1 MKRYYIAYGSNL
13 NVAQMKRRCPTA
25 TILATADL
33 KGWEL
38 LFKGSFTG
46 SYLTIEKNE
55 RSCVPVAIWEVN
67 PTDELALDRYEGYPN
82 FYYKQ
87 NIKLT
92 CKGIRTGKRRTITA
106 FAYIMHEDRLI
117 GIPSEFYLRTCLDG
131 YEAFG
136 FDKRVLINAYNKCR
150 GIVENGG

>member
-1 MKRYYIAYGSNL
+1 
-13 NVAQMKRRCPTA
+13 MKRRCPTA

-33 KGWEL
+33 EGYEL
-38 LFKGSFTG
+38 LFKGSLTG

-55 RSCVPVAIWEVN
+55 RGSVPVAIWEVN
-67 PTDELALDRYEGYPN
+67 PADELALDCYEGYPN

-92 CKGIRTGKRRTITA
+92 CKDIHTGEIKEIMA
-106 FAYIMHEDRLI
+106 FAYIMHEERPI

-131 YEAFG
+131 YEAFY
-136 FDKRVLINAYNKCR
+136 FDKRVLMRAYEKCR
-150 GIVENGG
+150 GIVENER

>member
-13 NVAQMKRRCPTA
+13 NVAQMKRRCLTA

-33 KGWEL
+33 EGYEL
-38 LFKGSFTG
+38 LFKGSLTG

-55 RSCVPVAIWEVN
+55 RGSVPVAIWEVN
-67 PTDELALDRYEGYPN
+67 PADELALDCYEGYPN

-92 CKGIRTGKRRTITA
+92 CKDIHTGEIKEIMA
-106 FAYIMHEDRLI
+106 FAYIMHEERPI

-131 YEAFG
+131 YEAFY
-136 FDKRVLINAYNKCR
+136 FDKRVLMRAYEKCR
-150 GIVENGG
+150 GIVENER

>member
-1 MKRYYIAYGSNL
+1 
-13 NVAQMKRRCPTA
+13 MKRRCPTA
-25 TILATADL
+25 TILATANL

-38 LFKGSFTG
+38 LFKGSLTG

-55 RSCVPVAIWEVN
+55 SGSVPVAIWEVN
-67 PTDELALDRYEGYPN
+67 PADELALDRYEGYPN

-92 CKGIRTGKRRTITA
+92 CKGIRTCKRRTITA
-106 FAYIMHEDRLI
+106 FAYIMHEDRPI

>member
-1 MKRYYIAYGSNL
+1 MSKKEYFAYGSNL
-13 NVAQMKRRCPTA
+13 NFEQMAYRCPE
-25 TILATADL
+25 ATAVGTARLD
-33 KGWEL
+33 GYEL
-38 LFKGSFTG
+38 AFRRG
-46 SYLTIEKNE
+46 YLTILPKEGATVE
-55 RSCVPVAIWEVN
+55 GLIWSI
-67 PTDELALDRYEGYPN
+67 TDHDESQLDCYEGYPN

-106 FAYIMHEDRLI
+106 FAYIMHEERPI

-131 YEAFG
+131 YKAFM

>member
-13 NVAQMKRRCPTA
+13 NITQMKRRCPTA

-38 LFKGSFTG
+38 LFKGSLTG

-55 RSCVPVAIWEVN
+55 RGSVPVAIWEVT

-106 FAYIMHEDRLI
+106 FAYIMHEDRPI

-136 FDKRVLINAYNKCR
+136 FDKRVLMRAYEKCR

>member
-1 MKRYYIAYGSNL
+1 
-13 NVAQMKRRCPTA
+13 MKRRCPTA
-25 TILATADL
+25 TILATANF

-38 LFKGSFTG
+38 LFKGSLTG

-55 RSCVPVAIWEVN
+55 RGSVPVAIWEVN

-106 FAYIMHEDRLI
+106 SAYIMHEDRPI

>member
-33 KGWEL
+33 EGYEL
-38 LFKGSFTG
+38 LFKGSLTG

-55 RSCVPVAIWEVN
+55 RGSVPVAIWEVN
-67 PTDELALDRYEGYPN
+67 PADELALDCYEGYPN

-92 CKGIRTGKRRTITA
+92 CKDIHTGEIKEIMA
-106 FAYIMHEDRLI
+106 FAYIMHEERPI

-131 YEAFG
+131 YEAFY
-136 FDKRVLINAYNKCR
+136 FDKRVLLRAYEKCR
-150 GIVENGG
+150 GIVENER

>member
-1 MKRYYIAYGSNL
+1 
-13 NVAQMKRRCPTA
+13 MKRRCPTA
-25 TILATADL
+25 TILATANL
-33 KGWEL
+33 KGYEL
-38 LFKGSFTG
+38 LFKGSLTG

-55 RSCVPVAIWEVN
+55 SGSVPVAIWEVN
-67 PTDELALDRYEGYPN
+67 PADELALDRYEGYPN

-106 FAYIMHEDRLI
+106 FAYIMHEDRPI

-150 GIVENGG
+150 EIVENGG

>member
-1 MKRYYIAYGSNL
+1 
-13 NVAQMKRRCPTA
+13 MKRRCPTA
-25 TILATADL
+25 TILATANL
-33 KGWEL
+33 KGYEL
-38 LFKGSFTG
+38 LFKGSLTG

-55 RSCVPVAIWEVN
+55 SGSVPVAIWEVN
-67 PTDELALDRYEGYPN
+67 PADELALDRYEGYPN

-92 CKGIRTGKRRTITA
+92 CKGIRTGKKRTITA
-106 FAYIMHEDRLI
+106 FAYIMHEDRPI

-131 YEAFG
+131 YKAFM

>member
-13 NVAQMKRRCPTA
+13 NIAQMKRRCPTA
-25 TILATADL
+25 TILATANL
-33 KGWEL
+33 KGYEL
-38 LFKGSFTG
+38 LFKGSLTG

-55 RSCVPVAIWEVN
+55 RGSVQVVIWEVN

-92 CKGIRTGKRRTITA
+92 CKGIHTGEIKEIMA
-106 FAYIMHEDRLI
+106 FAYIMHEDRHI

-150 GIVENGG
+150 RIVENGG

>member
-33 KGWEL
+33 EGYEL
-38 LFKGSFTG
+38 LFKGSLTG

-55 RSCVPVAIWEVN
+55 RGSVPVAIWEVN
-67 PTDELALDRYEGYPN
+67 PADELALDCYEGYPN

-92 CKGIRTGKRRTITA
+92 CKDIHTSEIKEIMA
-106 FAYIMHEDRLI
+106 FAYIMHEERPI

-131 YEAFG
+131 YEAFY
-136 FDKRVLINAYNKCR
+136 FDKRVLMRAYEKCR
-150 GIVENGG
+150 GIVENER

>member
-1 MKRYYIAYGSNL
+1 
-13 NVAQMKRRCPTA
+13 MKRRCPTA

-33 KGWEL
+33 KGWKL
-38 LFKGSFTG
+38 LFKGSLTG

-55 RSCVPVAIWEVN
+55 RSSVPVAIWEVN

-106 FAYIMHEDRLI
+106 FAYIMHEDRPI

-136 FDKRVLINAYNKCR
+136 FDKRVLMRAYEKCR
-150 GIVENGG
+150 RIVENGR

>member
-13 NVAQMKRRCPTA
+13 NIAQMKRRCPTA
-25 TILATADL
+25 TIIATANL
-33 KGWEL
+33 KGYEL
-38 LFKGSFTG
+38 LFKGSLTG

-55 RSCVPVAIWEVN
+55 RSSVPVAIWEVN

-87 NIKLT
+87 NIKLN
-92 CKGIRTGKRRTITA
+92 CKDIHTGEIKEIMA
-106 FAYIMHEDRLI
+106 FAYIMHEDRPI
-117 GIPSEFYLRTCLDG
+117 GIPSEFYLRTCIYG

-136 FDKRVLINAYNKCR
+136 FDKRVLMRAYEKCR
-150 GIVENGG
+150 RIVENGG

>member
-33 KGWEL
+33 EGYEL
-38 LFKGSFTG
+38 LFKGSLTG

-55 RSCVPVAIWEVN
+55 RGSVPVAIWEVN
-67 PTDELALDRYEGYPN
+67 PADELALDCYEGYPN

-92 CKGIRTGKRRTITA
+92 CKDIHTGEIKEIMA
-106 FAYIMHEDRLI
+106 FAYIMHEERPI

-131 YEAFG
+131 YEAFY
-136 FDKRVLINAYNKCR
+136 FDKRVLMRAHEKCR
-150 GIVENGG
+150 GIVENER

>member
-33 KGWEL
+33 EGYEL
-38 LFKGSFTG
+38 LFKGSLTG

-55 RSCVPVAIWEVN
+55 RGSVPVAIWEVN
-67 PTDELALDRYEGYPN
+67 PADELALDCYEGYPN

-92 CKGIRTGKRRTITA
+92 CKDIHTGEIKEIMA
-106 FAYIMHEDRLI
+106 FAYIMHEERPI

-131 YEAFG
+131 YEAFY
-136 FDKRVLINAYNKCR
+136 FDKRVLMRAYEKCR
-150 GIVENGG
+150 GIVENER